1 MDWKY
6 LERVKWA
13 NDCQSCSIHINVND
27 HAYWKKDVGIRH
39 TYCMDASGLLK
50 FTDDELRRAN
60 LDLAA
65 SIQETKKENE
75 QISALNHNLHSLAI
89 INSNTL
95 EELQENISNISTR
108 SFDNYVQSK
117 QYLVPIT
124 FPLCRKCGKNND
136 VPAIELCE
144 QCEINN
150 VISDVD
156 RNKRGNARRIIRAF
170 RQDPVIK
177 YRREIPGVI
186 GCLSISDGGDRYKA
200 IENYGIKAGYTD
212 KDAFLVL
219 IDQLDGIFIDR
230 SKRGNELF
238 EVDMFQPKNAKIL
251 RYRDPSTDE
260 IYACFVPTDIIK
272 ADEAM
277 AWKFFLTE
285 EQYDGM
291 RVEA

>member
-13 NDCQSCSIHINVND
+13 NDCQNCGIRINVND
-27 HAYWKKDVGIRH
+27 HAYWKRDVGIRH
-39 TYCMDASGLLK
+39 TDCINTSESSIS
-50 FTDDELRRAN
+50 DE
-60 LDLAA
+60 
-65 SIQETKKENE
+65 ET
-75 QISALNHNLHSLAI
+75 SAI
-89 INSNTL
+89 INSDTM
-95 EELQENISNISTR
+95 EELQENISTR

-200 IENYGIKAGYTD
+200 IENYGIFKGYTD

-219 IDQLDGIFIDR
+219 IDQLDGILIDR

>member
-13 NDCQSCSIHINVND
+13 NDCQSCGIHINVND
-27 HAYWKKDVGIRH
+27 HAYWKRDVGIRH
-39 TYCMDASGLLK
+39 TDCINTFESSIS
-50 FTDDELRRAN
+50 DE
-60 LDLAA
+60 
-65 SIQETKKENE
+65 ET
-75 QISALNHNLHSLAI
+75 SAI
-89 INSNTL
+89 INSDTM

-108 SFDNYVQSK
+108 SFDNYIQSK
-117 QYLVPIT
+117 QYQVPIT

-177 YRREIPGVI
+177 YDSHTPMVI
-186 GCLSISDGGDRYKA
+186 NYLSIRDGGERYKR
-200 IENYGIKAGYTD
+200 IEHYGITAGYTD

-219 IDQLDGIFIDR
+219 IDQLDGILIDR

-238 EVDMFQPKNAKIL
+238 EVDMFQPRNAKII

-285 EQYDGM
+285 EEYDGM

>member
-13 NDCQSCSIHINVND
+13 NDCQSCGIHINVND
-27 HAYWKKDVGIRH
+27 HAYWKKDIGIRH
-39 TYCMDASGLLK
+39 TYCINASESGISN
-50 FTDDELRRAN
+50 E
-60 LDLAA
+60 
-65 SIQETKKENE
+65 ET
-75 QISALNHNLHSLAI
+75 SAI
-89 INSNTL
+89 INSDTM
-95 EELQENISNISTR
+95 EELQENISTR
-108 SFDNYVQSK
+108 SFNNYIQSK
-117 QYLVPIT
+117 LYLVPKT
-124 FPLCRKCGKNND
+124 FPLCEKCGKNND

-150 VISDVD
+150 VMSDVD
-156 RNKRGNARRIIRAF
+156 RNKRGNARRIVRSF

-177 YRREIPGVI
+177 YDSHTPAVI
-186 GCLSISDGGDRYKA
+186 KYLSIPNGGQRYKS
-200 IENYGIKAGYTD
+200 IEHYGIKAGYTD
-212 KDAFLVL
+212 KDAFLIL
-219 IDQLDGIFIDR
+219 IGELDGILIDS

-238 EVDMFQPKNAKIL
+238 EVDMFQPRNAKIL

>member
-13 NDCQSCSIHINVND
+13 NDCQSCGIHINVND

-39 TYCMDASGLLK
+39 TYCINASESGISN
-50 FTDDELRRAN
+50 E
-60 LDLAA
+60 
-65 SIQETKKENE
+65 ETF
-75 QISALNHNLHSLAI
+75 AI
-89 INSNTL
+89 INSDTM

-117 QYLVPIT
+117 QHLVPIT

-177 YRREIPGVI
+177 YHNYTPDVI
-186 GCLSISDGGDRYKA
+186 NYLSIPDGGERYKR
-200 IENYGIKAGYTD
+200 IEHYGITAGYTD
-212 KDAFLVL
+212 KNAFMVL
-219 IDQLDGIFIDR
+219 IDQLDGILIDR

>member
-1 MDWKY
+1 MIMPTGKRD
-6 LERVKWA
+6 
-13 NDCQSCSIHINVND
+13 I
-27 HAYWKKDVGIRH
+27 GIRH
-39 TYCMDASGLLK
+39 TYCINASESGISN
-50 FTDDELRRAN
+50 E
-60 LDLAA
+60 
-65 SIQETKKENE
+65 ET
-75 QISALNHNLHSLAI
+75 SAI
-89 INSNTL
+89 INSDTM
-95 EELQENISNISTR
+95 EELQENISTR

-150 VISDVD
+150 VMSDVD

-177 YRREIPGVI
+177 YHNYTPAVI
-186 GCLSISDGGDRYKA
+186 KYLSIPNGGERYKS
-200 IENYGIKAGYTD
+200 IEHYGIKAGYTD

-219 IDQLDGIFIDR
+219 IDQLDGILIDR

-238 EVDMFQPKNAKIL
+238 EVDMFQPRNAKIL

>member
-1 MDWKY
+1 M
-6 LERVKWA
+6 
-13 NDCQSCSIHINVND
+13 
-27 HAYWKKDVGIRH
+27 
-39 TYCMDASGLLK
+39 
-50 FTDDELRRAN
+50 
-60 LDLAA
+60 
-65 SIQETKKENE
+65 
-75 QISALNHNLHSLAI
+75 
-89 INSNTL
+89 
-95 EELQENISNISTR
+95 EELQENISTR

-117 QYLVPIT
+117 QHLVPIT

-136 VPAIELCE
+136 VPAIQLCE

-177 YRREIPGVI
+177 YHSYTPGVI
-186 GCLSISDGGDRYKA
+186 GSLSISDGGDRYKA
-200 IENYGIKAGYTD
+200 IENYGIFKGYTD

-219 IDQLDGIFIDR
+219 IDDLGGIPIDR

-238 EVDMFQPKNAKIL
+238 QVDMFQPRNAKIL

-285 EQYDGM
+285 EEYDGM

>member
-13 NDCQSCSIHINVND
+13 NDCQSCGIHINVND
-27 HAYWKKDVGIRH
+27 HAYWKKDIGIRH
-39 TYCMDASGLLK
+39 TYCIVTSVSGISN
-50 FTDDELRRAN
+50 E
-60 LDLAA
+60 
-65 SIQETKKENE
+65 ET
-75 QISALNHNLHSLAI
+75 SAI
-89 INSNTL
+89 INSDTM
-95 EELQENISNISTR
+95 EELQENISTR

-177 YRREIPGVI
+177 YHSYTPGVI
-186 GCLSISDGGDRYKA
+186 GSLSISDGGDRYKA
-200 IENYGIKAGYTD
+200 IENYGIFKGYTD

-219 IDQLDGIFIDR
+219 IDQLDGILIDR

-238 EVDMFQPKNAKIL
+238 EVDMFQPRNAKIL